1 MSTKVVGLVD
11 CFNLPTFGPLTK
23 HRLRASTVFLGRYC
37 YIDFPLSNFR
47 NSGIPSIGILCPGH
61 IRSLSRHVGN
71 GRSWI
76 GNTKIGD
83 FQVLYDEPRIS
94 SPGYNTDI
102 ACIQEN
108 YNFLKSIHPDYVVI
122 ASPNRVYE
130 ADYHQLLKEHI
141 ASGSR
146 ISLLYHHVD
155 KGLKTHFI
163 GAKKVTLSVN
173 GNVTHLQ
180 ANLGDSDS
188 GDVSLAS
195 LILDYPRLESL
206 REYAQS
212 TSSFF
217 DLTDVLSYL
226 GPSVLV
232 RGVEI
237 KGYVR
242 CFDSLS
248 HHLTQS
254 LELLDKD
261 VFSSLFKENWPIHT
275 RTYDTPPIVYASGSV
290 VKNCFLANGCKIEGE
305 LENCILG
312 RGVVV
317 KKGAK
322 IKNAIISAHSIIGE
336 NTTMENV
343 VVDRDAQIIHS
354 TLIKGTLENPVCI
367 ERGDIV

>member
-1 MSTKVVGLVD
+1 MAIKVVGLVD
-11 CFNLPTFGPLTK
+11 CFNLPSFGPLTR
-23 HRLRASTVFLGRYC
+23 HRLMASTVFLGRYC

-61 IRSLSRHVGN
+61 IRSLTRHVGN

-83 FQVLYDEPRIS
+83 FQVLYDEPRVY

-108 YNFLKSIHPDYVVI
+108 INFRKALHPDYVVI
-122 ASPNRVYE
+122 ASPNRIYE

-146 ISLLYHHVD
+146 VSLLYTHVE

-163 GAKKVTLSVN
+163 GAKKITLSPQ
-173 GNVTHLQ
+173 GNITHLEP
-180 ANLGDSDS
+180 NLGNTDS
-188 GDVSLAS
+188 GEVSLAS

-217 DLTDVLSYL
+217 DITDVLSYL
-226 GPSVLV
+226 SPSLLI
-232 RGVEI
+232 RGVEV

-254 LELLDKD
+254 LELLDQK

-275 RTYDTPPIVYASGSV
+275 RSYDTPPSVYESGAK
-290 VKNCFLANGCKIEGE
+290 VKNCYIANGCHIQGE

-312 RGVVV
+312 RGVIV
-317 KKGAK
+317 KQGAK

-336 NTTMENV
+336 NTQMDCAI
-343 VVDRDAQIIHS
+343 VDREAQIIHAS
-354 TLIKGTLENPVCI
+354 SIQGTFEEPVFI
-367 ERGDIV
+367 DRGDIV